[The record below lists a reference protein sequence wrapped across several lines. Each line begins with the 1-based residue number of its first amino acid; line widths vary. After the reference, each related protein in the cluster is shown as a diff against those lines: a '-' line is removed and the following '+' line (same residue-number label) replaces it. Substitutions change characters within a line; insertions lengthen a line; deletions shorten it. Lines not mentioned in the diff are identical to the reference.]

1 MDAQAT
7 LGGEWKGVPVDFFTM
22 MMMTT
27 TMMMNARQI
36 SPLKKTR
43 VLVGLNKNLTLA
55 NLDVFFSA
63 EVPGSFCEACAKGVV
78 GVCWCF

>member
-1 MDAQAT
+1 MPRQR
-7 LGGEWKGVPVDFFTM
+7 LGGSSRSSKYDDDDDDDHDDDACQTNF
-22 MMMTT
+22 
-27 TMMMNARQI
+27 A
-36 SPLKKTR
+36 LKKMR